1 MIIHWWYCRDHNLK
15 VHHVA
20 ERKSLVVDPTME
32 TGKEMPYDTDTDI
45 AVSPIIEFDTQ
56 LEMIDTI
63 YSCSSYIGLRVCVII
78 RSVYHM

>member
-1 MIIHWWYCRDHNLK
+1 MK

-20 ERKSLVVDPTME
+20 ERKSLVVDPPME

-45 AVSPIIEFDTQ
+45 AVSPIIEFYTQ

-63 YSCSSYIGLRVCVII
+63 HSCSSQACVCVL
-78 RSVYHM
+78 SFGLYTTCK